1 MARGSDAAP
10 LARLCRSAARCQ
22 SRGADSGQGRGA
34 GPLQHGLHR
43 HPAAAARGERVAARA
58 RARQQRSGGAGAG
71 AAHMSGGGEDWRPSA
86 SRERLIARAALLA
99 RAREFFAA
107 RAVLEVDTPLVVNA
121 PVSDV
126 HIHCA
131 SVQLAPQRPAAPQ
144 PATPAL
150 RFLHASPEY
159 AMKRLLAAGSGDIYQ
174 ICHVVRGLESGR
186 LHNPEFTLIEWYRLG
201 FSLEALMDEVE
212 ALVRELLGE
221 VSAQRSS
228 ERISYQDAFLR
239 ELALD
244 PFTAPEAA
252 LAQAAQPLGFA
263 GAGADRDVWLELL
276 MASLVGP
283 RLGREALTFVH
294 GYPATQAALA
304 RLDPR
309 EPRAAR
315 RFELYCDGI
324 ELAHRFHEL
333 AAPNEQRA
341 RFERDNAQR
350 RRLGLPVFP
359 PDERLLTALACGF
372 PDCTGVALG
381 FDRTLMLATGA
392 AHIEEVLAFP
402 TARA

>member
-1 MARGSDAAP
+1 M
-10 LARLCRSAARCQ
+10 
-22 SRGADSGQGRGA
+22 SRGG
-34 GPLQHGLHR
+34 
-43 HPAAAARGERVAARA
+43 
-58 RARQQRSGGAGAG
+58 
-71 AAHMSGGGEDWRPSA
+71 DWRPSA
-86 SRERLIARAALLA
+86 SRERLIERAALLA
-99 RAREFFAA
+99 RTRQFFAA
-107 RAVLEVDTPLVVNA
+107 RGVLEVDTPLLVNA

-131 SVQLAPQRPAAPQ
+131 AVQLAPAAGARPA
-144 PATPAL
+144 PASL
-150 RFLHASPEY
+150 LFLHASPEY

-174 ICHVVRGLESGR
+174 ICHVVRALESGR
-186 LHNPEFTLIEWYRLG
+186 LHNPEFTLIEWYRVG
-201 FSLEALMDEVE
+201 FSLEALMEEVE
-212 ALVRELLGE
+212 ALVRELLGRVGAE
-221 VSAQRSS
+221 RAS
-228 ERISYQDAFLR
+228 ERISYRDVFAR

-244 PFTAPEAA
+244 PFTASDAE

-276 MASLVGP
+276 MGSLIGP

-324 ELAHRFHEL
+324 ELANGFHEL

-359 PDERLLTALACGF
+359 PDERLLAALAGGF
-372 PDCTGVALG
+372 PDCAGVALG

-392 AHIEEVLAFP
+392 THIEEVLAFP